1 MTRLTPAQRELAG
14 DPRHVRY
21 ALNRAR
27 RMSRSCPR
35 RLAEMESSAL
45 WGLVR
50 AAATFDP
57 SRGVSFLTHATPRIV
72 GEIVGGERTHSG
84 HGHSGRP
91 GHRGRSRHVRRTEL
105 LSSRELP
112 VGWELESAD
121 AVGALCAYLSPGNRA
136 VLLPLLTRCDAA
148 SQKAAAR
155 LLGLDPSRASQARS
169 AALAHLRKVLRR
181 RARAAHPERTT
192 GGRSSP

>member
-1 MTRLTPAQRELAG
+1 MKPLTPEQRALAG

-21 ALNRAR
+21 ALGRAR

-72 GEIVGGERTHSG
+72 GEIVDGERIHSG
-84 HGHSGRP
+84 FRC
-91 GHRGRSRHVRRTEL
+91 HRGRARHVGRTERL
-105 LSSRELP
+105 WSPELP
-112 VGWELESAD
+112 VGWEAESAD
-121 AVGALCAYLSPGNRA
+121 EVGALCACLSPGNRA